1 MVVDMTDAEIDLV
14 FGALADSTRRSIIA
28 RVIVAEQ
35 SVSTLASQYLVS
47 FAAIQKHVAVLERA
61 SLVRKQRRGREQ
73 IVHGNPETLARA
85 ARLLDSYEEI
95 WRQRTQRIDAILAE
109 EETHERN

>member
-1 MVVDMTDAEIDLV
+1 MTDAEIDLV

-35 SVSTLASQYLVS
+35 SVSTLASQYVMT

-95 WRQRTQRIDAILAE
+95 WRQRTQRIDDILAE
-109 EETHERN
+109 ENTNERN